1 MFQERLWIVL
11 GSPRRAPRVSFAPP
25 KTPQGTRK
33 SAREH
38 LGAHQGEQNRCQVAS
53 GSENIKS
60 FLRGWC
66 VKRHQHDFSLIF
78 NGFAVFC
85 KRCDSL
91 KVPRLLAKT
100 KVRPCAQ
107 RVESPA
113 PWHVKKQRKTSK
125 TEAKIDHKSS
135 KMACRARPGGLVA
148 QLWALEGLRASGP
161 RRPSSLEAAR
171 ASQPER
177 PSSPRHARTPQGRQA
192 PSGNI
197 VIDYT
202 EYNHLY
208 FRGIILMVD
217 NIFELNRG
225 NRGNGQNCG

>member
-1 MFQERLWIVL
+1 MFQESLWIIL
-11 GSPRRAPRVSFAPP
+11 DRPRRAPRVSFAPP

-91 KVPRLLAKT
+91 KVPRLPAKT
-100 KVRPCAQ
+100 KVRPFALQ
-107 RVESPA
+107 
-113 PWHVKKQRKTSK
+113 VKSHAKRNLENNRKLTRNQCR
-125 TEAKIDHKSS
+125 SS
-135 KMACRARPGGLVA
+135 GIAGIS
-148 QLWALEGLRASGP
+148 EISGISGAFG
-161 RRPSSLEAAR
+161 SSG
-171 ASQPER
+171 
-177 PSSPRHARTPQGRQA
+177 SSRISA
-192 PSGNI
+192 
-197 VIDYT
+197 
-202 EYNHLY
+202 
-208 FRGIILMVD
+208 
-217 NIFELNRG
+217 
-225 NRGNGQNCG
+225 